1 MTSNVS
7 AFRPKRGHRKRSLS
21 ASFFMLS
28 PLHLVPSITILQN
41 HGHDGRDHGSDRHDF
56 HEQAQ
61 GSRASLSLS
70 LRAFWQMVG
79 IGDAET
85 ARNQARACTFQQV
98 QCVHG
103 LCLCGVTA
111 KFTAVFVFDCVGL
124 INFHDIFLSFFP
136 LLCIFTGLQPSLPA
150 LEERRG
156 IIPPF

>member
-1 MTSNVS
+1 MVS
-7 AFRPKRGHRKRSLS
+7 KVVTV
-21 ASFFMLS
+21 S
-28 PLHLVPSITILQN
+28 PPLQN
-41 HGHDGRDHGSDRHDF
+41 HGHDGHGYGDECRKLA
-56 HEQAQ
+56 EQAQ
-61 GSRASLSLS
+61 GSRASLGGCGLPF
-70 LRAFWQMVG
+70 RQMVS

-85 ARNQARACTFQQV
+85 AGNQARACTFQQV

-111 KFTAVFVFDCVGL
+111 KLTAVFVFDCVGFKF
-124 INFHDIFLSFFP
+124 FHGFVLSFFP